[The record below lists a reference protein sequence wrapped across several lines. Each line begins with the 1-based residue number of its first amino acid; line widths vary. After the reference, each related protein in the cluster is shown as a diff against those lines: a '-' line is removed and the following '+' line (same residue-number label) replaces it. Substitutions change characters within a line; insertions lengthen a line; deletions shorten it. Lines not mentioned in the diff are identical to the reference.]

1 MRLAAIAA
9 GLTILAAPA
18 FAGQQEV
25 PAETRA
31 DAPKAEAKKDAEK
44 VCKYIRAD
52 ISSRRKQKVCMTEA
66 EWIEF
71 NRGN

>member
-31 DAPKAEAKKDAEK
+31 DAPKPEAKEEAEK

-52 ISSRRKQKVCMTEA
+52 MSSRRKQKVCMTEA

>member
-31 DAPKAEAKKDAEK
+31 DAPLRGVLTKPGWNHLE
-44 VCKYIRAD
+44 VRTLRGVL
-52 ISSRRKQKVCMTEA
+52 SSLQRKP
-66 EWIEF
+66 
-71 NRGN
+71 RGD

>member
-1 MRLAAIAA
+1 MRFAAIVA
-9 GLTILAAPA
+9 GLTFVAAPA
-18 FAGQQEV
+18 FAGQQEA
-25 PAETRA
+25 PAETRTKA
-31 DAPKAEAKKDAEK
+31 SKAEAKKDAEK

-52 ISSRRKQKVCMTEA
+52 MSSRRKQKVCMTEA